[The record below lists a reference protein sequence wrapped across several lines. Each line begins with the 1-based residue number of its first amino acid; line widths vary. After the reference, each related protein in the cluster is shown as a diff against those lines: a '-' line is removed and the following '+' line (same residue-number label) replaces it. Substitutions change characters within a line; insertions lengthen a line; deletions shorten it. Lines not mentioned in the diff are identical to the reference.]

1 MSIQPKLY
9 YTYILF
15 WVCISATSFA
25 QNPALVPVNT
35 THSATW
41 QSVATWEKQN
51 PLGAAMQ
58 LVLLH
63 CNDPLNLQQKN
74 TLAQAQITLLDYV
87 GSNSYAAWLNASSRL
102 EQCSFINGMSS
113 FLPQYK
119 IHPAILAQAKTQ
131 KENNILIRFYA
142 GISTTQ
148 IALLAKQHKASIIPQ
163 SWQQKGLYLF
173 RLNSKQLVA
182 VASFYGLQY
191 MSLPSQNIPLDLD
204 GKGALGATICNM
216 TQALGGKGLRGNDIV
231 IAHGDNGSGIYHID
245 QSDRVINYNNGDRAT
260 HGILVNG
267 IMGGDGI
274 MDPAGQG
281 IATEAKFVSAFFD
294 AVLQLKADYY
304 TGFNANLTN
313 NSYAAVVNDCS
324 YAGTYDNLS
333 QYLDSMAFNTDRQLD
348 VFSAGNDGKLFCG
361 TYPSGYYNICGG
373 YQTAKN
379 ILTVGSCSRNLIL
392 ASSSSRGPLK
402 DGRIKPEI
410 TAPGDNIYCPI
421 KDNSYMFA
429 IGTSLSCP
437 QTTGTLALLTERY
450 KQLNAGQNPKGN
462 LLKAITINGASDLG
476 NPGPDF
482 WYGFGLIDAIRSL
495 DIIENKHYYIDS
507 IGSGAAAK
515 TSSITVPANV
525 AQLKVLLYYHDPAAS
540 AIASKQLVN
549 DLNISVKEP
558 GGLVTHYPLILNPS
572 STGVSQYAQE
582 GIDHLNN
589 VEQVII
595 NNPSAGIYTV
605 AVSDGGIPK
614 GPQEYVICYD
624 FVPKKLQLL
633 FPIANAAAAA
643 NTDMYIYWDA
653 PSDSINTTSIEYSI
667 DNGSNWNTIVS
678 ALAPNSKSYQWAVP
692 NINSSQCKIR
702 IKRGTWIE
710 ESGAFMINQQPNL
723 SLANTQCPGAIAIN
737 WTSVPNT
744 EKYYVLLKK
753 GAHLQILDSVNTGT
767 LNYTIKGL
775 RTDITYYV
783 AVQASIGG
791 MMGFRSKALAYKPD
805 TGSCIGFAPGD
816 LSLEMIQS
824 PETGRR
830 FTSSALSSASPI
842 QIKVRNQDALPAS
855 NYSIWYQIN
864 TNPWQVAAPFSLAA
878 NSIDMPIVGTYDLS
892 DTSLYTIKIAVKNN
906 AMIDPV
912 RSNDTLVKTIRHIAN
927 TAINLNTALQFNF
940 ENLSDLTLLQDSI
953 GWTKDGYWDYSN
965 NTDTGRL
972 RTKLVGSKLIR
983 SNRAM
988 SMDVNMNNKRTVNFL
1003 TSTFNLSNYDTSA
1016 DEIRF
1021 EFDYELRGMP
1031 IMKDSNKVWIR
1042 GNDTAQWIAA
1052 MQYDN
1057 AIDTTQLHKS
1067 GSISMRD
1074 LLRRKGQNFSTSSQI
1089 RFGQFDSTLIVD
1101 DFYGGGLSIDNFSL
1115 YKVSKDLM
1123 LSEIISPI
1131 RSDCA
1136 IDAAA
1141 VSIKIKNGS
1150 KNPMTGIVASYTLD
1164 GGVPIS
1170 ENIPGTIA
1178 GDDSLFFNFST
1189 GLSGLSLGA
1198 HELSAWIHVAGDDYS
1213 ANDSLLHMLF
1223 HISTLVD
1230 SFPYLQDFETN
1241 DGDWYTAG
1249 RNISWAYGVPNGI
1262 KIKTAASGTKV
1273 WKTNLNGAYNNN
1285 ENAYLISPC
1294 ISTIG
1299 LAKPILSFSTA
1310 MDIEDCAG
1318 NCDRVFVEYSTD
1330 NENSW
1335 QKLGALNQGTN
1346 WYNEIN
1352 TATWSGTM
1360 SQWHVASSAL
1370 PRANQLKL
1378 RFVIRSDMGS
1388 TFDGIAIDD
1397 IHIFDKQH
1405 SIAAWDNNN
1414 SSKSAGQAMGGNNWT
1429 VCTKDEEVFVA
1440 INPQMSDL
1448 GWVQS
1453 NIFKHAALN
1462 DPVQNQ
1468 YVFPRSFL
1476 IQSAQDAKGL
1486 ASLRLFVLDSEAKL
1500 LWADTNCTTCS
1511 KATDIYRM
1519 GISQYHDPTTITE
1532 DSSLRNN
1539 KDNGYHFWPYN
1550 KVKWVPYDNG
1560 YYAEIKQVTMGEY
1573 WLNDGGILGSLAANT
1588 PYINFKAD
1596 KTNDSV
1602 ARLNWHSNIDTQ
1614 VHNYQIFRSTDS
1626 LHFDAIGNVNSIH
1639 NCSTNYQ
1646 WDDQPAIPEKGKVYY
1661 KIQGTTEQGK
1671 LFNSALQS
1679 IIWYKG
1685 GQLIN
1690 VYPIPVEQG
1699 QVSIQWTGAEGTNAQ
1714 MRIYDALGKTIFE
1727 NTLTAQKW
1735 LNVQTIDISAF
1746 AKGIY
1751 LLKMQIGANQFSKQL
1766 MIK

>member
-1 MSIQPKLY
+1 MPILPKAFFICILLY
-9 YTYILF
+9 
-15 WVCISATSFA
+15 CSISATSFA
-25 QNPALVPVNT
+25 QNAALVPVNT
-35 THSATW
+35 NHPATW
-41 QSVATWEKQN
+41 QSLATWEKQN

-58 LVLLH
+58 LVLLR
-63 CNDPLNLQQKN
+63 CNEPLNEQQKN
-74 TLAQAQITLLDYV
+74 TLVQAQITLLDYV
-87 GSNSYAAWLNASSRL
+87 GANSYAAWLNASSRL
-102 EQCSFINGMSS
+102 DHCSFINGISN

-131 KENNILIRFYA
+131 KECNILIRFYA

-148 IALLAKQHKASIIPQ
+148 IAMLAKQHKASIVPQ

-173 RLNSKQLVA
+173 RLNSKQLTA
-182 VASFYGLQY
+182 IASFYGLQY
-191 MSLPSQNIPLDLD
+191 ISLPSQNIPLDLD
-204 GKGALGATICNM
+204 GKGALGAAICNM
-216 TQALGGKGLRGNDIV
+216 TQALGGKGLRGKDIM

-281 IATEAKFVSAFFD
+281 IATEANFVSAFFD
-294 AVLQLKADYY
+294 AVLQLKADFY

-333 QYLDSMAFNTDRQLD
+333 QYLDAMAFNTDRQLD
-348 VFSAGNDGKLFCG
+348 VFAAGNDGKLVCG

-392 ASSSSRGPLK
+392 ASSSSRGPLR

-429 IGTSLSCP
+429 SGTSLSCP

-450 KQLNAGQNPKGN
+450 KQLNAGQNPKSN
-462 LLKAITINGASDLG
+462 LLKAIAINGASDLG

-495 DIIENKHYYIDS
+495 DIIEKKRYYIDS
-507 IGSGAAAK
+507 ISSGAAAK
-515 TSSITVPANV
+515 TSNITVPSNV

-540 AIASKQLVN
+540 AVASKQLVN
-549 DLNISVKEP
+549 DLNISVTEP
-558 GGLVTHYPLILNPS
+558 GGSITHYPLVLNPS

-589 VEQVII
+589 VEQVVI
-595 NNPSAGIYTV
+595 NNPNPGIYNIS
-605 AVSDGGIPK
+605 VSDGGIPK

-624 FVPKKLQLL
+624 FVPKQLQLL
-633 FPIANAAAAA
+633 FPIANAAATA

-653 PSDSINTTSIEYSI
+653 PTDTINSTSIDYST
-667 DNGSNWNTIVS
+667 DNGAHWTNIVT
-678 ALAPNSKSYQWAVP
+678 ALAPNTRSYQWP
-692 NINSSQCKIR
+692 IPTINSNQCKIR
-702 IKRGTWIE
+702 ITRAALSV
-710 ESGAFMINQQPNL
+710 ESGSFIINQATTL
-723 SLANTQCPGAIAIN
+723 SLATTQCPGAMAIN
-737 WTSVPNT
+737 WTSIPNVD
-744 EKYYVLLKK
+744 KYYVLLKK
-753 GAHLQILDSVNTGT
+753 GAHMAIVDSVNAGT
-767 LNYTIKGL
+767 LNYTFKGL
-775 RTDITYYV
+775 NTAISYY
-783 AVQASIGG
+783 ACVQASMGG
-791 MMGFRSKALAYKPD
+791 MMGLRSKALVYRPD
-805 TGSCIGFAPGD
+805 SGSCAGFAHGD
-816 LSLEMIQS
+816 LSIEMIQA
-824 PETGRR
+824 PETGRKY
-830 FTSSALSSASPI
+830 TSSALSSASPI
-842 QIKVRNQDALPAS
+842 QVKVRNQDALPAS

-864 TNPWQVAAPFSLAA
+864 TNPWQVSAPFSLAA
-878 NSIDMPIVGTYDLS
+878 NSIDIPIVGTYDLS

-912 RSNDTLVKTIRHIAN
+912 KSNDTLIKTIRHITN
-927 TAINLNTALQFNF
+927 TAINLNTALQFDF
-940 ENLSDLTLLQDSI
+940 ENLRDITLLQDSI

-972 RTKLVGSKLIR
+972 RTKLVGSKLLH
-983 SNRAM
+983 SNRAIN
-988 SMDVNMNNKRTVNFL
+988 MDVNMNSKRTVNFL
-1003 TSTFNLSNYDTSA
+1003 TSTFNLSNYDTSV
-1016 DEIRF
+1016 DEVRF

-1031 IMKDSNKVWIR
+1031 TMKDSNKVWIR

-1057 AIDTTQLHKS
+1057 TIDTTQLHKS

-1115 YKVSKDLM
+1115 YKVSKDII

-1150 KNPMTGIVASYTLD
+1150 KNPMSGIVASYILD
-1164 GGVPIS
+1164 GGTLIS

-1198 HELSAWIHVAGDDYS
+1198 HELSVWIHAAGDDYS
-1213 ANDSLLHMLF
+1213 ANDSLLHIPF
-1223 HISTLVD
+1223 HISPLVD

-1241 DGDWYTAG
+1241 NGDWYTAG

-1299 LAKPILSFSTA
+1299 LAKPMLSFSTA

-1370 PRANQLKL
+1370 PRASQLKL
-1378 RFVIRSDMGS
+1378 RFVIQSDMGS

-1405 SIAAWDNNN
+1405 SIAAWDNN
-1414 SSKSAGQAMGGNNWT
+1414 SSKSAGQAIAGNNWT
-1429 VCTKDEEVFVA
+1429 DCTNDKEVLVA
-1440 INPQMSDL
+1440 LNPQMSDL
-1448 GWVQS
+1448 GWVQAT
-1453 NIFKHAALN
+1453 IFKHQELK
-1462 DPVQNQ
+1462 DPVANQ
-1468 YVFPRSFL
+1468 YIFPRSFS
-1476 IQSAQDAKGL
+1476 IQNSNGSIGK
-1486 ASLRLFVLDSEAKL
+1486 ASLRLFISDSEAVQI
-1500 LWADTNCTTCS
+1500 WTDTNCTTCS
-1511 KATDIYRM
+1511 KASDIYRM
-1519 GISQYHDPTTITE
+1519 GISQYNDPTTITE

-1539 KDNGYHFWPYN
+1539 KDNGYQFWPYN

-1560 YYAEIKQVTMGEY
+1560 YYAEIKQVNLGEY
-1573 WLNDGGILGSLAANT
+1573 WFNDGGILGSLAANT
-1588 PYINFKAD
+1588 LYINFKAD

-1602 ARLNWHSNIDTQ
+1602 AILKWQSNIDTQ
-1614 VHNYQIFRSTDS
+1614 VHSYQIFRSTDS
-1626 LHFDAIGNVNSIH
+1626 LHFDTIGNVNSIH
-1639 NCSTNYQ
+1639 NCSNNYQ
-1646 WDDQPAIPEKGKVYY
+1646 WFDQPAIPEKGKVYY

-1671 LFNSALQS
+1671 LFHSAVQS

-1690 VYPIPVEQG
+1690 VYPIPSEHG
-1699 QVSIQWTGAEGTNAQ
+1699 QVSIQWTGAEGTSAQ
-1714 MRIYDALGKTIFE
+1714 LRIYDASGKTIFE
-1727 NTLTAQKW
+1727 NTVTAQQW
-1735 LNVQTIDISAF
+1735 LNVETIDISAF

-1766 MIK
+1766 MFK